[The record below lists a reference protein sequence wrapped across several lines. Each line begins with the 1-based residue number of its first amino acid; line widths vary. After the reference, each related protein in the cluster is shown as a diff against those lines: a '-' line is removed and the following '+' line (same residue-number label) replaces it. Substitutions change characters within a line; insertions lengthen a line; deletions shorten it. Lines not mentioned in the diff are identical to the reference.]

1 MSRTPDSPD
10 PPHPLSPILVLL
22 ATVVLGLAIA
32 AALIGVQRHGEA
44 RALILGAARTRLE
57 GVDSAVG
64 KRVQAMLDEARAG
77 AATLTSLPALRQE
90 PRGET
95 HPALP
100 ALHRLLEGSRELQR
114 AFALFSNGTTLRLI
128 RLDPRHP
135 AESKALGGPP
145 DAHWGIHIRMRDRDN
160 RFWTL
165 WRFEDGEGAIVAAR
179 LEEGDDPAAKKDDPA
194 WVDSLRATKG
204 VGPPIVRRSPPDD
217 LPTLTVAGR
226 IRGAP
231 RAVAGVEIAMP
242 RLTRLLGALAPSPS
256 ARLMLV
262 AKDGTPLAS
271 HAGGGT
277 TQPVEDDAVLGALG
291 GQLAASQEARS
302 FDLDVDGQEWLVRLS
317 APLDATAGMPGT
329 RIAIA
334 VPAAEAVAS
343 LVSATQR
350 GLWLAAPFLALALL
364 IGLIAVALRHR
375 QKAKLASQS
384 AAIPAAE
391 PEAEPPP
398 PHS

>member
-1 MSRTPDSPD
+1 MSRSPDSPD
-10 PPHPLSPILVLL
+10 PPHHLSPILVLL

-64 KRVQAMLDEARAG
+64 KRVQAMLDEARGG
-77 AATLTSLPALRQE
+77 ALMLTSLPALRQE

-100 ALHRLLEGSRELQR
+100 ALHRLLDGSRELQR
-114 AFALFSNGTTLRLI
+114 AFALFPNGTTLRLI
-128 RLDPRHP
+128 RLDPRQP
-135 AESKALGGPP
+135 AESKALGAPAE
-145 DAHWGIHIRMRDRDN
+145 AHWGIHIRMRDRDN

-165 WRFEDGEGAIVAAR
+165 WRFEDGEGAIIDAR
-179 LEEGDDPAAKKDDPA
+179 LEEGDDPATKDDPA
-194 WVDSLRATKG
+194 WIDSLRATKG
-204 VGPPIVRRSPPDD
+204 MGPPIVRRSPPDD

-262 AKDGTPLAS
+262 ANDGTPLAS

-277 TQPVEDDAVLGALG
+277 APPPEDDAVLGALAA
-291 GQLAASQEARS
+291 QLAASQEARS
-302 FDLDVDGQEWLVRLS
+302 FDLDVEGQEWLVRLS
-317 APLDATAGMPGT
+317 APLGATAGMPGT

>member
-1 MSRTPDSPD
+1 MSRSPDSPD
-10 PPHPLSPILVLL
+10 PPHHLSPILVLL

-64 KRVQAMLDEARAG
+64 KRVQAMLDEARGG
-77 AATLTSLPALRQE
+77 ALMLTSLPALRQE

-100 ALHRLLEGSRELQR
+100 ALHRLLDGSRELQR
-114 AFALFSNGTTLRLI
+114 AFALFPNGTTLRLI
-128 RLDPRHP
+128 RLDPRQP
-135 AESKALGGPP
+135 AESKALGAPAE
-145 DAHWGIHIRMRDRDN
+145 AHWGIHIRMRDRDN

-165 WRFEDGEGAIVAAR
+165 WRFEDGEGAIIDAR
-179 LEEGDDPAAKKDDPA
+179 LEEGDDPATKDDPA
-194 WVDSLRATKG
+194 WIDSLRATKG
-204 VGPPIVRRSPPDD
+204 MGPPIVRRSPPDD

-262 AKDGTPLAS
+262 AN
-271 HAGGGT
+271 
-277 TQPVEDDAVLGALG
+277 
-291 GQLAASQEARS
+291 
-302 FDLDVDGQEWLVRLS
+302 
-317 APLDATAGMPGT
+317 
-329 RIAIA
+329 
-334 VPAAEAVAS
+334 
-343 LVSATQR
+343 
-350 GLWLAAPFLALALL
+350 
-364 IGLIAVALRHR
+364 
-375 QKAKLASQS
+375 
-384 AAIPAAE
+384 
-391 PEAEPPP
+391 
-398 PHS
+398 